1 MTFRKYLIGN
11 TVIFNQ
17 LDQEILLEKVIKY
30 EILKNKETTNN
41 ECLRRKNMLKNNYG
55 KTEKEIRK
63 ASGLSLSAFQ
73 DLGISPVTLSYL
85 KMEKGNLI
93 LWS

>member
-1 MTFRKYLIGN
+1 
-11 TVIFNQ
+11 
-17 LDQEILLEKVIKY
+17 
-30 EILKNKETTNN
+30 
-41 ECLRRKNMLKNNYG
+41 MLKNNYG

-63 ASGLSLSAFQ
+63 ANGLSLSAFQ

>member
-30 EILKNKETTNN
+30 EILKNKEMTNN
-41 ECLRRKNMLKNNYG
+41 ECLRRKKYA
-55 KTEKEIRK
+55 KK
-63 ASGLSLSAFQ
+63 
-73 DLGISPVTLSYL
+73 
-85 KMEKGNLI
+85 
-93 LWS
+93 